1 MRGFGPN
8 VAPFSGYYYHAQKGE
23 NMTGSESVQCE
34 MCGTETSNPN
44 RVKIEG
50 AELDVCDACTEF
62 GTEIRTESESSSSTK
77 YSTSS
82 SGSSSSGGSSSS
94 SSGTASSSS
103 SGSSASGGGRRSDMF
118 DDIEEIAQEYDSRI
132 RDGRETAGLSQE
144 ELAKKLNEKA
154 SYIRKLEHG
163 ETLPT
168 DELQRKLERE
178 LDIDLSAGAADDDA
192 EWETD
197 SSGGEYTLGDVVKR
211 KDS

>member
-1 MRGFGPN
+1 
-8 VAPFSGYYYHAQKGE
+8 
-23 NMTGSESVQCE
+23 

-50 AELDVCDACTEF
+50 AELDVCDACTDF

-82 SGSSSSGGSSSS
+82 SDSSSSGGSSSS

-103 SGSSASGGGRRSDMF
+103 SGS
-118 DDIEEIAQEYDSRI
+118 EEIAQEYDSRI

-178 LDIDLSAGAADDDA
+178 LDIDLSAGAADDDT
-192 EWETD
+192 EWESD